1 MTWLSFKSRC
11 YLKTNDNTNPFRKQI
26 LGELN
31 VDLTNMGIAAKDA
44 AFHLATA
51 STAQKNKAL
60 AIIADE
66 LEANSEVILAANA
79 KDIELGR
86 EAGLTDALL
95 DRLLLNEE
103 RLTGIANDVRNV
115 ISLNDPVGSEIDSKV
130 LENGMAL
137 SRRRVPLGV
146 VGVIYEARP
155 NVTIDIAALC
165 LKTGN
170 ASILRGGKE
179 TFFSNMELVK
189 VIQSALEKAE
199 LPAASVQ
206 YIEKPD
212 RELVAQLLKLDEYV
226 DMIIPRGGA
235 GLHKMCQENSTIPVI
250 IGGFGISH
258 IFIDESAD
266 LERSLN
272 VVENSKVQR
281 PSACNALD
289 TLLVHKAV
297 AEEFLPKLVERLNG
311 KVALVSDASAK
322 PLVANAADVRDAQE
336 GDFDTEWLSYTLGVK
351 VVADVKEA
359 IDHMRVHNA
368 SHSDA
373 IMTNSLQ
380 NSELFINSVGSAAV
394 YVNASTRFTD
404 GAQFGLG
411 AEVAVS
417 TQKLHARGPMGL
429 EELTSYKWVGKA
441 DYLIRS

>member
-1 MTWLSFKSRC
+1 
-11 YLKTNDNTNPFRKQI
+11 
-26 LGELN
+26 
-31 VDLTNMGIAAKDA
+31 MGQQAQQA
-44 AFHLATA
+44 AFELATA
-51 STAQKNKAL
+51 ATAQKNQAL
-60 AIIADE
+60 AIISDE
-66 LEANSEVILAANA
+66 LEANQVAILAANA
-79 KDIELGR
+79 KDITAAQ
-86 EAGLTDALL
+86 EAGLPAAMQ

-103 RLTGIANDVRNV
+103 RLAGIANDVRNV

-130 LENGMAL
+130 LENGMSL
-137 SRRRVPLGV
+137 SRRRVPIGV
-146 VGVIYEARP
+146 IGVIYEARP

-179 TFFSNMELVK
+179 TFHSNMELVK
-189 VIQSALEKAE
+189 VIQIALEKAG

-212 RELVAQLLKLDEYV
+212 RELVSELLKMDDYV

-235 GLHKMCQENSTIPVI
+235 GLHKMCKENSNIPVI

-258 IFIDESAD
+258 VFVDQSAD
-266 LERSLN
+266 LAKALD

-289 TLLVHKAV
+289 TLLVHETIAAEFIPMLAERVSQKVSLV
-297 AEEFLPKLVERLNG
+297 AEQKAYDILTSTGVKELK
-311 KVALVSDASAK
+311 
-322 PLVANAADVRDAQE
+322 AAEQ
-336 GDFDTEWLSYTLGVK
+336 GDFDTEWLSFTLGVK
-351 VVADVKEA
+351 VVSGVNEA
-359 IDHMRVHNA
+359 IEHMRVHNA

-373 IMTNSLQ
+373 IMTNDIASA
-380 NSELFINSVGSAAV
+380 EKFINSAGSAAV

>member
-1 MTWLSFKSRC
+1 
-11 YLKTNDNTNPFRKQI
+11 
-26 LGELN
+26 
-31 VDLTNMGIAAKDA
+31 MGIAAKDA

-66 LEANSEVILAANA
+66 LEANAATILEANA

-130 LENGMAL
+130 LENGMSL

-212 RELVAQLLKLDEYV
+212 RELVSQLLKLDDYV

-235 GLHKMCQENSTIPVI
+235 SLHKMCKENSTIPVI

-258 IFIDESAD
+258 IFVDESAD
-266 LERSLN
+266 LKKSVD

-281 PSACNALD
+281 PSACNSLD
-289 TLLVHKAV
+289 TLLVHEAV
-297 AEEFLPKLVERLNG
+297 AEAFLAKLAQRLAG
-311 KVALVSDASAK
+311 KVTLVVDASAK
-322 PLVANAADVRDAQE
+322 SMLASFNDQRDAIE

-351 VVADVKEA
+351 VVADVADA

-373 IMTNSLQ
+373 IMTNSLES
-380 NSELFINSVGSAAV
+380 SERFINSVGSAAV

-441 DYLIRS
+441 NYLVRG

>member
-1 MTWLSFKSRC
+1 M
-11 YLKTNDNTNPFRKQI
+11 
-26 LGELN
+26 
-31 VDLTNMGIAAKDA
+31 DLTLMGKAAKDA
-44 AFHLATA
+44 AFQLATA
-51 STAQKNKAL
+51 STAQKNQAL

-66 LEANSEVILAANA
+66 LEANAAQILAANA
-79 KDIELGR
+79 KDIQLGR

-95 DRLLLNEE
+95 DRLLLNES
-103 RLTGIANDVRNV
+103 RLNAIANDVRNV

-130 LENGMAL
+130 LENGMSL

-189 VIQSALEKAE
+189 VIQSALEKAQ

-212 RELVAQLLKLDEYV
+212 RELVTQLLKLDDYV

-235 GLHKMCQENSTIPVI
+235 GLHKMCKENSTIPVI

-258 IFIDESAD
+258 IFVDESAD
-266 LERSLN
+266 LDKS
-272 VVENSKVQR
+272 VDVIENAKVQR

-289 TLLVHKAV
+289 TLLVHEAI
-297 AEEFLPKLVERLNG
+297 AQPLLEKLVAKLNG
-311 KVALVSDASAK
+311 KVTFVAEPKVKALMSAATE
-322 PLVANAADVRDAQE
+322 LRDAQA

-351 VVADVKEA
+351 VVRDVNEA
-359 IDHMRVHNA
+359 IDHMREHNA

-373 IMTNSLQ
+373 IMTNSLV
-380 NSELFINSVGSAAV
+380 NAERFINSAGSAAV

-441 DYLIRS
+441 NYLSRS

>member
-1 MTWLSFKSRC
+1 
-11 YLKTNDNTNPFRKQI
+11 
-26 LGELN
+26 
-31 VDLTNMGIAAKDA
+31 MGQAAKEA

-51 STAQKNKAL
+51 PTAQKNSAL

-66 LEANSEVILAANA
+66 LEANAATILAANT
-79 KDIELGR
+79 KDIAKGR
-86 EAGLTDALL
+86 EAGLTEALL

-103 RLTGIANDVRNV
+103 RLRGIANDVRNV
-115 ISLNDPVGSEIDSKV
+115 ISLDDPVGSEIDSRV
-130 LENGMAL
+130 LENGLSL

-189 VIQSALEKAE
+189 VIQSALQKAG
-199 LPAASVQ
+199 LPAAAVQ

-212 RELVAQLLKLDEYV
+212 RELVSQLLRFDDYV

-235 GLHKMCQENSTIPVI
+235 GLHKMCKENSTIPVI

-258 IFIDESAD
+258 IFIDDSAD
-266 LERSLN
+266 LAKSLL
-272 VVENSKVQR
+272 VVENSKMQR

-289 TLLVHKAV
+289 TLLVHEKIAQD
-297 AEEFLPKLVERLNG
+297 FLPELAEQLNG
-311 KVALVSDASAK
+311 KVTFVAGAKARALM
-322 PLVANAADVRDAQE
+322 ANAQQIRDAQD

-351 VVADVKEA
+351 VVSDVAEA
-359 IDHMRVHNA
+359 IEHMRVHNA

-373 IMTNSLQ
+373 IMTNNL
-380 NSELFINSVGSAAV
+380 NNAERFINSVGSAAV

-441 DYLIRS
+441 NYLPRS

>member
-1 MTWLSFKSRC
+1 
-11 YLKTNDNTNPFRKQI
+11 
-26 LGELN
+26 
-31 VDLTNMGIAAKDA
+31 MGIAAKEA

-66 LEANSEVILAANA
+66 LEANAATILEANA

-130 LENGMAL
+130 LENGMSL

-212 RELVAQLLKLDEYV
+212 RELVSQLLKLDDYV

-235 GLHKMCQENSTIPVI
+235 GLHKMCKENSTIPVI

-258 IFIDESAD
+258 IFVDESAD
-266 LERSLN
+266 LEKSVD

-281 PSACNALD
+281 PSACNSLD
-289 TLLVHKAV
+289 TLLVHEAV
-297 AEEFLPKLVERLNG
+297 AEAFLAKLTQRLAG
-311 KVALVSDASAK
+311 KVTLVTDASAK
-322 PLVANAADVRDAQE
+322 SLLTGFEDQRDAVE

-351 VVADVKEA
+351 VVANVAQA

-373 IMTNSLQ
+373 IMTNSLES
-380 NSELFINSVGSAAV
+380 SERFINSVGSAAV

-441 DYLIRS
+441 NYLVRG

>member
-1 MTWLSFKSRC
+1 
-11 YLKTNDNTNPFRKQI
+11 
-26 LGELN
+26 
-31 VDLTNMGIAAKDA
+31 MGKAAKGA
-44 AFHLATA
+44 AFELVTA
-51 STAQKNKAL
+51 STAQKNQAL

-66 LEANSEVILAANA
+66 LEANSAAILAANA

-103 RLTGIANDVRNV
+103 RLTAIANDVRNV

-130 LENGMAL
+130 LENGMSL

-189 VIQSALEKAE
+189 VIQSALAKAN

-212 RELVAQLLKLDEYV
+212 RELVSQLLKLDDYV

-235 GLHKMCQENSTIPVI
+235 GLHKMCKENSTIPVI

-258 IFIDESAD
+258 IFVDESAD
-266 LERSLN
+266 LEKSLN

-281 PSACNALD
+281 PSACNSLD
-289 TLLVHKAV
+289 TLLVHEKIA
-297 AEEFLPKLVERLNG
+297 AQFLPMIVERMND
-311 KVALVSDASAK
+311 KVTFVTEPKAKALMPQATQI
-322 PLVANAADVRDAQE
+322 RDAVE

-351 VVADVKEA
+351 VVSDVKDA

-373 IMTNSLQ
+373 IMTNSLE

-441 DYLIRS
+441 NYLARS

>member
-1 MTWLSFKSRC
+1 
-11 YLKTNDNTNPFRKQI
+11 
-26 LGELN
+26 
-31 VDLTNMGIAAKDA
+31 MGKAAKDA
-44 AFHLATA
+44 AFELATA
-51 STAQKNKAL
+51 STAQKNQAL

-66 LEANSEVILAANA
+66 LEANSAAILAANA

-103 RLTGIANDVRNV
+103 RLTAIANDVRNV

-130 LENGMAL
+130 LENGMSL

-189 VIQSALEKAE
+189 VIQSALAKAN

-212 RELVAQLLKLDEYV
+212 RELVSQLLKLDDYV

-235 GLHKMCQENSTIPVI
+235 GLHKMCKENSTIPVI

-258 IFIDESAD
+258 IFVDESAD
-266 LERSLN
+266 LEKALN

-281 PSACNALD
+281 PSACNSLD
-289 TLLVHKAV
+289 TLLVHEKIAAQFLPMIVERMDEKVTFV
-297 AEEFLPKLVERLNG
+297 AEPK
-311 KVALVSDASAK
+311 AK
-322 PLVANAADVRDAQE
+322 ELMEQAKQVRDAVE

-351 VVADVKEA
+351 VVSDVKDA

-373 IMTNSLQ
+373 IMTNSLE
-380 NSELFINSVGSAAV
+380 NSELFINSAGSAAV

-441 DYLIRS
+441 NYLARS

>member
-1 MTWLSFKSRC
+1 
-11 YLKTNDNTNPFRKQI
+11 
-26 LGELN
+26 
-31 VDLTNMGIAAKDA
+31 MGKAAKDA
-44 AFHLATA
+44 AFELATA
-51 STAQKNKAL
+51 STAQKNQAL

-66 LEANSEVILAANA
+66 LEANAATILAANA

-130 LENGMAL
+130 LENGMSL

-189 VIQSALEKAE
+189 VIQSALAKAN

-206 YIEKPD
+206 YVEKPD
-212 RELVAQLLKLDEYV
+212 RELVSQLLKLDDYV

-235 GLHKMCQENSTIPVI
+235 GLHKMCKENSTIPVI

-258 IFIDESAD
+258 IFVDESAELD
-266 LERSLN
+266 KSLN

-281 PSACNALD
+281 PSACNSLD
-289 TLLVHKAV
+289 TLLVHENIAAQFLPMIVERMNENVTFV
-297 AEEFLPKLVERLNG
+297 AEPKA
-311 KVALVSDASAK
+311 KALMAQAK
-322 PLVANAADVRDAQE
+322 QIRDAGE

-394 YVNASTRFTD
+394 YVNAATRFTD

-441 DYLIRS
+441 NYLARS

>member
-1 MTWLSFKSRC
+1 
-11 YLKTNDNTNPFRKQI
+11 
-26 LGELN
+26 
-31 VDLTNMGIAAKDA
+31 MGKAAKDA
-44 AFHLATA
+44 AFELATA
-51 STAQKNKAL
+51 STAQKKQAL

-66 LEANSEVILAANA
+66 LEANSAAILAANA

-103 RLTGIANDVRNV
+103 RLTAIANDVRNV

-130 LENGMAL
+130 LENGMSL

-189 VIQSALEKAE
+189 VIQSALAKAN

-212 RELVAQLLKLDEYV
+212 RELVSQLLKLDDYV

-235 GLHKMCQENSTIPVI
+235 GLHKMCKENSTIPVI

-258 IFIDESAD
+258 IFVDESAD
-266 LERSLN
+266 LEKSLN

-281 PSACNALD
+281 PSACNSLD
-289 TLLVHKAV
+289 TLLVHEKIA
-297 AEEFLPKLVERLNG
+297 AQLLPMIVERMND
-311 KVALVSDASAK
+311 KVTFVTEPKAKALMAQATQI
-322 PLVANAADVRDAQE
+322 RDAVE

-351 VVADVKEA
+351 VVSDVKDA

-373 IMTNSLQ
+373 IMTNSLE

-441 DYLIRS
+441 NYLARS

>member
-1 MTWLSFKSRC
+1 
-11 YLKTNDNTNPFRKQI
+11 
-26 LGELN
+26 
-31 VDLTNMGIAAKDA
+31 MGKAAKDA
-44 AFHLATA
+44 AFQLATA
-51 STAQKNKAL
+51 STAQKNQAL

-66 LEANSEVILAANA
+66 LEANAAQILAANA
-79 KDIELGR
+79 KDIQLGR

-95 DRLLLNEE
+95 DRLLLNES
-103 RLTGIANDVRNV
+103 RLNAIANDVRNV

-130 LENGMAL
+130 LENGMSL

-189 VIQSALEKAE
+189 VIQSALEKAQ

-206 YIEKPD
+206 YIDKPD
-212 RELVAQLLKLDEYV
+212 RELVTQLLKLDDYV

-235 GLHKMCQENSTIPVI
+235 GLHKMCKENSTIPVI

-258 IFIDESAD
+258 IFVDESAD
-266 LERSLN
+266 LDKS
-272 VVENSKVQR
+272 VDVIENAKVQR

-289 TLLVHKAV
+289 TLLVHEAI
-297 AEEFLPKLVERLNG
+297 AQPLLEKLVAKLNG
-311 KVALVSDASAK
+311 KVTFVAEPKAKALMSAATE
-322 PLVANAADVRDAQE
+322 LRDAQA

-351 VVADVKEA
+351 VVRDVNEA
-359 IDHMRVHNA
+359 IDHMREHNA

-373 IMTNSLQ
+373 IMTNSLV
-380 NSELFINSVGSAAV
+380 NAERFINSAGSAAV

-441 DYLIRS
+441 NYLSRS

>member
-1 MTWLSFKSRC
+1 M
-11 YLKTNDNTNPFRKQI
+11 
-26 LGELN
+26 
-31 VDLTNMGIAAKDA
+31 DLTIMGKAAKQA
-44 AFHLATA
+44 AFQLATV
-51 STAQKNKAL
+51 STTQKNNAL

-66 LEANSEVILAANA
+66 LEAQSVAILKANA
-79 KDIELGR
+79 QDIELAR
-86 EAGLTDALL
+86 QAGLNDAML
-95 DRLLLNEE
+95 DRLLLNES
-103 RLTGIANDVRNV
+103 RLQAIANDVRNV
-115 ISLNDPVGSEIDSKV
+115 INLNDPVGSEIDSRV
-130 LENGMAL
+130 LENGLSL

-179 TFFSNMELVK
+179 TFFSNMALVN
-189 VIQSALEKAE
+189 VIQSALEKAQ
-199 LPAASVQ
+199 LPAAAVQ

-212 RELVAQLLKLDEYV
+212 RELVSQLLKLDEYV

-235 GLHKMCQENSTIPVI
+235 SLHKMCKENSTIPVI

-258 IFIDESAD
+258 IFVDQSAD
-266 LERSLN
+266 LDKS
-272 VVENSKVQR
+272 VEVIENAKIQR

-289 TLLVHKAV
+289 TLLVHQAI
-297 AEEFLPKLVERLNG
+297 ASEFLAKLVLRLNDQVTFVVEP
-311 KVALVSDASAK
+311 KAQACMSHAK
-322 PLVANAADVRDAQE
+322 QLREAVE

-351 VVADVKEA
+351 VVDDVQQA
-359 IDHMRVHNA
+359 IQHMREHNA

-373 IMTNSLQ
+373 IMTNDLF
-380 NSELFINSVGSAAV
+380 NAELFINSAGSAAV

-441 DYLIRS
+441 NYLSRR

>member
-1 MTWLSFKSRC
+1 M
-11 YLKTNDNTNPFRKQI
+11 
-26 LGELN
+26 
-31 VDLTNMGIAAKDA
+31 DLTLMGKAAKDA
-44 AFHLATA
+44 AFQLATA
-51 STAQKNKAL
+51 STAQKNQAL

-66 LEANSEVILAANA
+66 LEANAAKILTANA
-79 KDIELGR
+79 KDIQLGR

-95 DRLLLNEE
+95 DRLLLNES
-103 RLTGIANDVRNV
+103 RLNAIANDVRNV

-130 LENGMAL
+130 LENGMSL

-189 VIQSALEKAE
+189 VIQSALEKAQ

-212 RELVAQLLKLDEYV
+212 RELVTQLLKLDDYV

-235 GLHKMCQENSTIPVI
+235 GLHKMCKENSTIPVI

-258 IFIDESAD
+258 IFVDESAD
-266 LERSLN
+266 LDKS
-272 VVENSKVQR
+272 VDVIENAKVQR

-289 TLLVHKAV
+289 TLLVHEAI
-297 AEEFLPKLVERLNG
+297 AQPLLEKLVAKLNG
-311 KVALVSDASAK
+311 KVTFVAEPKAKALMSAATE
-322 PLVANAADVRDAQE
+322 LRDAQA
-336 GDFDTEWLSYTLGVK
+336 GGFDTEWLSYTLGVK
-351 VVADVKEA
+351 VVRDVNEA
-359 IDHMRVHNA
+359 IDHMREHNA

-373 IMTNSLQ
+373 IMTNSLV
-380 NSELFINSVGSAAV
+380 NAERFINSAGSAAV

-441 DYLIRS
+441 NYLSRS

>member
-1 MTWLSFKSRC
+1 M
-11 YLKTNDNTNPFRKQI
+11 
-26 LGELN
+26 
-31 VDLTNMGIAAKDA
+31 DLTNMGKAAKDA
-44 AFHLATA
+44 AFELAIA
-51 STAQKNKAL
+51 STAQKNQAL

-66 LEANSEVILAANA
+66 LEANAVTILAANA

-130 LENGMAL
+130 LENGMSL

-189 VIQSALEKAE
+189 VIQSALAKAN

-212 RELVAQLLKLDEYV
+212 RELVSQLLKLDDYV

-235 GLHKMCQENSTIPVI
+235 GLHKMCKENSTIPVI

-258 IFIDESAD
+258 IFVDETAD
-266 LERSLN
+266 LEKSLN

-281 PSACNALD
+281 PSACNSLD
-289 TLLVHKAV
+289 TLLVHEDVAAQFLPMIVERMNDKVTFV
-297 AEEFLPKLVERLNG
+297 AEPKA
-311 KVALVSDASAK
+311 KALMAQATQI
-322 PLVANAADVRDAQE
+322 RDAAE

-351 VVADVKEA
+351 VVTEVKEA

-373 IMTNSLQ
+373 IMTNSLV

-394 YVNASTRFTD
+394 YVNAATRFTD

-441 DYLIRS
+441 NYLARS

>member
-1 MTWLSFKSRC
+1 
-11 YLKTNDNTNPFRKQI
+11 
-26 LGELN
+26 
-31 VDLTNMGIAAKDA
+31 MGKAAKDA
-44 AFHLATA
+44 AFELATA
-51 STAQKNKAL
+51 STAQKNQAL

-66 LEANSEVILAANA
+66 LEANSAAILAANA

-103 RLTGIANDVRNV
+103 RLTAIANDVRNV

-130 LENGMAL
+130 LENGMSL

-189 VIQSALEKAE
+189 VIQSALAKAN

-212 RELVAQLLKLDEYV
+212 RELVSQLLKLDDYV

-235 GLHKMCQENSTIPVI
+235 GLHKMCKENSTIPVI

-258 IFIDESAD
+258 IFVDESAD
-266 LERSLN
+266 LDKSLN

-281 PSACNALD
+281 PSACNSLD
-289 TLLVHKAV
+289 TLLVHEKIAAQFLPMIVERMNDKVTFV
-297 AEEFLPKLVERLNG
+297 AEPK
-311 KVALVSDASAK
+311 AK
-322 PLVANAADVRDAQE
+322 ELMEQAKQVRDAVE

-351 VVADVKEA
+351 VVSDVKDA

-373 IMTNSLQ
+373 IMTNSLE

-441 DYLIRS
+441 NYLARS

>member
-1 MTWLSFKSRC
+1 M
-11 YLKTNDNTNPFRKQI
+11 
-26 LGELN
+26 
-31 VDLTNMGIAAKDA
+31 DLTNMGKAAKDA
-44 AFHLATA
+44 AFELATA
-51 STAQKNKAL
+51 STAQKNQAL

-66 LEANSEVILAANA
+66 LEANSAAILAANA

-86 EAGLTDALL
+86 EMGLTDALL

-103 RLTGIANDVRNV
+103 RLTAIANDVRNV

-130 LENGMAL
+130 LENGMSL

-189 VIQSALEKAE
+189 VIQSALAKAN

-212 RELVAQLLKLDEYV
+212 RELVSQLLKLDDYV

-235 GLHKMCQENSTIPVI
+235 GLHKMCKENSTIPVI

-258 IFIDESAD
+258 IFVDESAD
-266 LERSLN
+266 LEKSLN

-281 PSACNALD
+281 PSACNSLD
-289 TLLVHKAV
+289 TLLVHEKIA
-297 AEEFLPKLVERLNG
+297 AQFLPMIVERMND
-311 KVALVSDASAK
+311 KVTFVTEPKAKALMAQATQI
-322 PLVANAADVRDAQE
+322 RDAVE

-351 VVADVKEA
+351 VVSDVKDA

-373 IMTNSLQ
+373 IMTNSLE

-441 DYLIRS
+441 NYLARS

>member
-1 MTWLSFKSRC
+1 
-11 YLKTNDNTNPFRKQI
+11 
-26 LGELN
+26 
-31 VDLTNMGIAAKDA
+31 MGKAAKDA
-44 AFHLATA
+44 AFQLATA
-51 STAQKNKAL
+51 STAQKNQAL

-66 LEANSEVILAANA
+66 LEANSATILAANA

-86 EAGLTDALL
+86 EAGLTEALL
-95 DRLLLNEE
+95 DRLLLNED

-130 LENGMAL
+130 LENGMSL

-189 VIQSALEKAE
+189 VIQSALAKAD

-212 RELVAQLLKLDEYV
+212 RELVSQLLKLDDYV

-235 GLHKMCQENSTIPVI
+235 GLHKMCKENSTIPVI

-258 IFIDESAD
+258 IFVDESAN
-266 LERSLN
+266 LAKSLD
-272 VVENSKVQR
+272 VVENAKVQR
-281 PSACNALD
+281 PSACNSLD
-289 TLLVHKAV
+289 TLLVHEGV
-297 AEEFLPKLVERLNG
+297 AAEFLPMLAERMND
-311 KVALVSDASAK
+311 KVTFVAEPKAKALMS
-322 PLVANAADVRDAQE
+322 NATQIRDAAE

-359 IDHMRVHNA
+359 VDHMRIHNA

-373 IMTNSLQ
+373 IMTNSLE
-380 NSELFINSVGSAAV
+380 NAELFINSVGSAAV

-441 DYLIRS
+441 NYLPRS

>member
-1 MTWLSFKSRC
+1 M
-11 YLKTNDNTNPFRKQI
+11 
-26 LGELN
+26 
-31 VDLTNMGIAAKDA
+31 DLTNMGIAAKDA

-66 LEANSEVILAANA
+66 LEANAATILEANA

-115 ISLNDPVGSEIDSKV
+115 ISLNDPVGSEMDSKV
-130 LENGMAL
+130 LENGMSL

-206 YIEKPD
+206 YIEKPG
-212 RELVAQLLKLDEYV
+212 RELVSQLLKLDDYV

-235 GLHKMCQENSTIPVI
+235 GLHKMCKENSTIPVI

-258 IFIDESAD
+258 IFVDESAD
-266 LERSLN
+266 LEKSVD

-281 PSACNALD
+281 PSACNSLD
-289 TLLVHKAV
+289 TLLVHEAV
-297 AEEFLPKLVERLNG
+297 AEAFLAQLTQRLAG
-311 KVALVSDASAK
+311 KVTLVADASAK
-322 PLVANAADVRDAQE
+322 SLLAGFEDQRDAVE

-351 VVADVKEA
+351 VVADVAEA

-373 IMTNSLQ
+373 IMTNSLES
-380 NSELFINSVGSAAV
+380 SERFINSVGSAAV

-441 DYLIRS
+441 NYLIRG

>member
-1 MTWLSFKSRC
+1 
-11 YLKTNDNTNPFRKQI
+11 
-26 LGELN
+26 
-31 VDLTNMGIAAKDA
+31 MGKAAKEA

-51 STAQKNKAL
+51 STAQKNAAL

-66 LEANSEVILAANA
+66 LEANLETILAANA

-86 EAGLTDALL
+86 DAGLSDALL
-95 DRLLLNEE
+95 DRLLLNES
-103 RLTGIANDVRNV
+103 RLKAIASDVRNV
-115 ISLNDPVGSEIDSKV
+115 IGLNDPVGSEIDSKV
-130 LENGMAL
+130 LENGMSL

-189 VIQSALEKAE
+189 VIQLALEKAK

-212 RELVAQLLKLDEYV
+212 RELVSQLLTLDDYV

-235 GLHKMCQENSTIPVI
+235 GLHKMCKENSTIPVI

-258 IFIDESAD
+258 IFVDQSAD
-266 LERSLN
+266 LDKS
-272 VVENSKVQR
+272 VDVIENAKVQR

-289 TLLVHKAV
+289 TLLVHQSIASEFLAKLVQRLSDKVEFV
-297 AEEFLPKLVERLNG
+297 AEPKV
-311 KVALVSDASAK
+311 KALMGDAKQLREA
-322 PLVANAADVRDAQE
+322 VD

-351 VVADVKEA
+351 VVSDVQQA
-359 IDHMRVHNA
+359 ITHMRDHNA

-373 IMTNSLQ
+373 IMTNDLF
-380 NSELFINSVGSAAV
+380 NAELFINAAGSAAV

-441 DYLIRS
+441 NYLSRQ

>member
-1 MTWLSFKSRC
+1 M
-11 YLKTNDNTNPFRKQI
+11 
-26 LGELN
+26 
-31 VDLTNMGIAAKDA
+31 DLTNMGKAAKDA
-44 AFHLATA
+44 AFELATA
-51 STAQKNKAL
+51 STAQKNQAL

-66 LEANSEVILAANA
+66 LEAKSAAILAANA

-130 LENGMAL
+130 LENGMSL

-189 VIQSALEKAE
+189 VIQSALAKAN

-212 RELVAQLLKLDEYV
+212 RELVSQLLKLDDYV

-235 GLHKMCQENSTIPVI
+235 GLHKMCKENSTIPVI

-258 IFIDESAD
+258 IFVDESAD
-266 LERSLN
+266 LEKSLN

-281 PSACNALD
+281 PSACNSLD
-289 TLLVHKAV
+289 TLLVHEKVAAKFLPMIVERMNDKVTFV
-297 AEEFLPKLVERLNG
+297 AEPKA
-311 KVALVSDASAK
+311 KALMAQATQI
-322 PLVANAADVRDAQE
+322 RDAAE

-373 IMTNSLQ
+373 IMTNSLI

-394 YVNASTRFTD
+394 YVNAATRFTD

-441 DYLIRS
+441 NYLARS

>member
-1 MTWLSFKSRC
+1 
-11 YLKTNDNTNPFRKQI
+11 
-26 LGELN
+26 
-31 VDLTNMGIAAKDA
+31 MGIAAKES

-66 LEANSEVILAANA
+66 LEANAATILEANA

-130 LENGMAL
+130 LENGMSL

-212 RELVAQLLKLDEYV
+212 RELVSQLLKLDDYV

-235 GLHKMCQENSTIPVI
+235 SLHKMCKENSTIPVI

-258 IFIDESAD
+258 IFVDESAD
-266 LERSLN
+266 LEKSVD

-281 PSACNALD
+281 PSACNSLD
-289 TLLVHKAV
+289 TLLIHEAV
-297 AEEFLPKLVERLNG
+297 AEAFLAKLTQRLAG
-311 KVALVSDASAK
+311 KVTLVADTSAK
-322 PLVANAADVRDAQE
+322 SLLAGFEDQRDAIE

-351 VVADVKEA
+351 VVADVAEA

-373 IMTNSLQ
+373 IMTNSLES
-380 NSELFINSVGSAAV
+380 SERFINSVGSAAV

-441 DYLIRS
+441 NYLVRG

>member
-1 MTWLSFKSRC
+1 
-11 YLKTNDNTNPFRKQI
+11 
-26 LGELN
+26 
-31 VDLTNMGIAAKDA
+31 MGKAAKDA
-44 AFHLATA
+44 AFELATA
-51 STAQKNKAL
+51 STAQKNQAL

-66 LEANSEVILAANA
+66 LEANSAAILAANA

-103 RLTGIANDVRNV
+103 RLTAIANDVRNV

-130 LENGMAL
+130 LENGMSL

-189 VIQSALEKAE
+189 VIQSALAKAN

-212 RELVAQLLKLDEYV
+212 RELVSQLLKLDDYV

-235 GLHKMCQENSTIPVI
+235 GLHKMCKENSTIPVI

-258 IFIDESAD
+258 IFVDESAD
-266 LERSLN
+266 LDKSLN

-281 PSACNALD
+281 PSACNSLD
-289 TLLVHKAV
+289 TLLVHEKIA
-297 AEEFLPKLVERLNG
+297 AQFLPMIVERMND
-311 KVALVSDASAK
+311 KVTFVTEPKAKALMAQATQI
-322 PLVANAADVRDAQE
+322 RDAVE

-351 VVADVKEA
+351 VVSDVKDA

-373 IMTNSLQ
+373 IMTNSLE

-441 DYLIRS
+441 NYLARS

>member
-1 MTWLSFKSRC
+1 MM
-11 YLKTNDNTNPFRKQI
+11 
-26 LGELN
+26 
-31 VDLTNMGIAAKDA
+31 DLTVLGKAAKA
-44 AFHLATA
+44 ASFQLATA
-51 STAQKNKAL
+51 STAQKNQAL
-60 AIIADE
+60 ASMADQ
-66 LEANSEVILAANA
+66 LEAQSASILAANA
-79 KDIELGR
+79 KDIALGR
-86 EAGLTDALL
+86 EAGLSDAML
-95 DRLLLNEE
+95 DRLLLNES
-103 RLTGIANDVRNV
+103 RLQAIANDVRNV
-115 ISLNDPVGSEIDSKV
+115 IKLNDPVGSEIDSRV
-130 LENGMAL
+130 LENGMSLA
-137 SRRRVPLGV
+137 RRRVPLGV

-170 ASILRGGKE
+170 AAILRGGKE

-189 VIQSALEKAE
+189 VIQSALDKAG

-212 RELVAQLLKLDEYV
+212 RELVTQLLKMDDYV

-235 GLHKMCQENSTIPVI
+235 GLHKMCKENSTVPVI

-258 IFIDESAD
+258 IFVDESAD
-266 LERSLN
+266 LDKS
-272 VVENSKVQR
+272 VAVIENAKVQR

-289 TLLVHKAV
+289 TLLVHQAIAKP
-297 AEEFLPKLVERLNG
+297 LLDKLIAKLNG
-311 KVALVSDASAK
+311 KVAFVAEPKAK
-322 PLVANAADVRDAQE
+322 ALMNAAAELRDAQA

-351 VVADVKEA
+351 VVQDVQEA
-359 IDHMRVHNA
+359 IEHMREHNA

-373 IMTNSLQ
+373 IMTNDLY
-380 NSELFINSVGSAAV
+380 NAELFVNTAGSAAV

-441 DYLIRS
+441 NYLSRS

>member
-1 MTWLSFKSRC
+1 
-11 YLKTNDNTNPFRKQI
+11 
-26 LGELN
+26 
-31 VDLTNMGIAAKDA
+31 MGKAAKQA
-44 AFHLATA
+44 AFQLATA
-51 STAQKNKAL
+51 STAQKNQAL

-66 LEANSEVILAANA
+66 LEANADAILAANA

-86 EAGLTDALL
+86 AAGLTDALL
-95 DRLLLNEE
+95 DRLLLNEA
-103 RLTGIANDVRNV
+103 RLSAIAGDVRNV
-115 ISLNDPVGSEIDSKV
+115 ISLSDPVGSEIDSKV
-130 LENGMAL
+130 LENGMSL

-189 VIQSALEKAE
+189 VIQSALQKAD

-212 RELVAQLLKLDEYV
+212 RELVTQLLKLDDYV

-235 GLHKMCQENSTIPVI
+235 GLHKMCKENSTIPVI

-258 IFIDESAD
+258 IFVDASAD
-266 LERSLN
+266 LDKS
-272 VVENSKVQR
+272 VDVIENAKVQR

-289 TLLVHKAV
+289 TLLVHEAVAQPLLEKLIVKLGNKVSFV
-297 AEEFLPKLVERLNG
+297 AEEKAQPLMT
-311 KVALVSDASAK
+311 SAAE
-322 PLVANAADVRDAQE
+322 VRAAQA
-336 GDFDTEWLSYTLGVK
+336 GDFDMEWLSYTLGVK
-351 VVADVKEA
+351 VVKDVQEA
-359 IDHMRVHNA
+359 IEHMREHNA

-373 IMTNSLQ
+373 IMTNDLF
-380 NSELFINSVGSAAV
+380 NAELFINSAGSAAV

-441 DYLIRS
+441 NYLSRS

>member
-1 MTWLSFKSRC
+1 M
-11 YLKTNDNTNPFRKQI
+11 
-26 LGELN
+26 
-31 VDLTNMGIAAKDA
+31 DLTVLGKAAKA
-44 AFHLATA
+44 ASFQLATA
-51 STAQKNKAL
+51 STAQKNQAL
-60 AIIADE
+60 AIMADQ
-66 LEANSEVILAANA
+66 LEAQSASILAANA
-79 KDIELGR
+79 KDIALGR
-86 EAGLTDALL
+86 EAGLSDAML
-95 DRLLLNEE
+95 DRLLLNES
-103 RLTGIANDVRNV
+103 RLQAIANDVRNV
-115 ISLNDPVGSEIDSKV
+115 IKLNDPVGSEIDSRV
-130 LENGMAL
+130 LENGMSLA
-137 SRRRVPLGV
+137 RRRVPLGV

-170 ASILRGGKE
+170 AAILRGGKE

-189 VIQSALEKAE
+189 VIQSALDKAG

-212 RELVAQLLKLDEYV
+212 RELVTQLLKMDDYV

-235 GLHKMCQENSTIPVI
+235 GLHKMCKENSTVPVI

-258 IFIDESAD
+258 IFVDESAD
-266 LERSLN
+266 LDKS
-272 VVENSKVQR
+272 VAVIENAKVQR

-289 TLLVHKAV
+289 TLLVHQAIAKPLL
-297 AEEFLPKLVERLNG
+297 EKLVAKMNG
-311 KVALVSDASAK
+311 KVAFVAEPKARALMSSATD
-322 PLVANAADVRDAQE
+322 LRDAQD

-351 VVADVKEA
+351 VVQDLQEA
-359 IDHMRVHNA
+359 IDHMREHNA

-373 IMTNSLQ
+373 IMTNDLY
-380 NSELFINSVGSAAV
+380 NAELFVNTAGSAAV

-441 DYLIRS
+441 NYLSRS

>member
-1 MTWLSFKSRC
+1 M
-11 YLKTNDNTNPFRKQI
+11 
-26 LGELN
+26 
-31 VDLTNMGIAAKDA
+31 DLTNMGIAAKDA

-66 LEANSEVILAANA
+66 LEANAADILEANA

-115 ISLNDPVGSEIDSKV
+115 ISLNDPVGSEMDSKV
-130 LENGMAL
+130 LENGMSL

-212 RELVAQLLKLDEYV
+212 RELVSQLLKLDDYV

-235 GLHKMCQENSTIPVI
+235 GLHKMCKENSTIPVI

-258 IFIDESAD
+258 IFVDESAD
-266 LERSLN
+266 LEKSVD

-281 PSACNALD
+281 PSACNSLD
-289 TLLVHKAV
+289 TLLVHEVV
-297 AEEFLPKLVERLNG
+297 AEAFLAKLKQRLAG
-311 KVALVSDASAK
+311 KVTLVADASAK
-322 PLVANAADVRDAQE
+322 SLLAGFEDQRDAVE

-351 VVADVKEA
+351 VVADVAEA

-373 IMTNSLQ
+373 IMTNSLES
-380 NSELFINSVGSAAV
+380 SERFINSVGSAAV

-441 DYLIRS
+441 NYLVRG

>member
-1 MTWLSFKSRC
+1 MKE
-11 YLKTNDNTNPFRKQI
+11 DNK
-26 LGELN
+26 
-31 VDLTNMGIAAKDA
+31 VDLITLGKAAKDA
-44 AFHLATA
+44 AFQLATA

-66 LEANSEVILAANA
+66 LEANAADILAANN

-86 EAGLTDALL
+86 QAGLSEAML
-95 DRLLLNEE
+95 DRLLLNES
-103 RLTGIANDVRNV
+103 RLNGIANDVRNV
-115 ISLNDPVGSEIDSKV
+115 ISLTDPVGSEIDSKV
-130 LENGMAL
+130 LENGMQL

-189 VIQSALEKAE
+189 VIQSALAKAG

-212 RELVAQLLKLDEYV
+212 RELVTQLLKLDDYV

-235 GLHKMCQENSTIPVI
+235 GLHKMCKENSTIPVI

-258 IFIDESAD
+258 IFVDETAD
-266 LERSLN
+266 LAKSVD
-272 VVENSKVQR
+272 VVENAKAQR

-289 TLLVHKAV
+289 TLLVHERI
-297 AEEFLPKLVERLNG
+297 AEQFLPMLAAKLNG
-311 KVALVSDASAK
+311 KVTFVVEPKAKAYMTKAEQMRDAS
-322 PLVANAADVRDAQE
+322 D

-351 VVADVKEA
+351 VVADVQEA
-359 IDHMRVHNA
+359 IDHMREHNA

-373 IMTNSLQ
+373 IMTNHLQ
-380 NSELFINSVGSAAV
+380 NAELFINSVGSAAV

-441 DYLIRS
+441 NYLSRA

>member
-1 MTWLSFKSRC
+1 
-11 YLKTNDNTNPFRKQI
+11 
-26 LGELN
+26 
-31 VDLTNMGIAAKDA
+31 MGKAAKQA
-44 AFHLATA
+44 AFQLATV
-51 STAQKNKAL
+51 STTQKNNAL

-66 LEANSEVILAANA
+66 LEAQSAAILKANA
-79 KDIELGR
+79 QDIELAR
-86 EAGLTDALL
+86 QAGLNDAML
-95 DRLLLNEE
+95 DRLLLNES
-103 RLTGIANDVRNV
+103 RLQAIANDVRNV
-115 ISLNDPVGSEIDSKV
+115 INLNDPVGSEIDSRV
-130 LENGMAL
+130 LENGLSL

-179 TFFSNMELVK
+179 TFFSNMALVN
-189 VIQSALEKAE
+189 VIQSALEKAQ
-199 LPAASVQ
+199 LPAAAVQ

-212 RELVAQLLKLDEYV
+212 RELVSQLLKLDEYV

-235 GLHKMCQENSTIPVI
+235 SLHKMCKENSTIPVI

-258 IFIDESAD
+258 IFVDQSAD
-266 LERSLN
+266 LDKS
-272 VVENSKVQR
+272 VEVIENAKIQR

-289 TLLVHKAV
+289 TLLVHQAI
-297 AEEFLPKLVERLNG
+297 ASEFLAKLVLRLNDQVTFVVEP
-311 KVALVSDASAK
+311 KAQTCMSHAK
-322 PLVANAADVRDAQE
+322 QLREAVE

-351 VVADVKEA
+351 VVDDVQQA
-359 IDHMRVHNA
+359 IEHMREHNA

-373 IMTNSLQ
+373 IMTNDLF
-380 NSELFINSVGSAAV
+380 NAELFINSAGSAAV

-441 DYLIRS
+441 NYLSRR

>member
-1 MTWLSFKSRC
+1 M
-11 YLKTNDNTNPFRKQI
+11 
-26 LGELN
+26 
-31 VDLTNMGIAAKDA
+31 DLTNMGKAAKDA
-44 AFHLATA
+44 AFELATA
-51 STAQKNKAL
+51 STAQKNQAL

-66 LEANSEVILAANA
+66 LEANSAAILAANA

-103 RLTGIANDVRNV
+103 RLTAIANDVRNV

-130 LENGMAL
+130 LENGMSL

-189 VIQSALEKAE
+189 VIQSALAKAN

-212 RELVAQLLKLDEYV
+212 RELVSQLLKLDDYV

-235 GLHKMCQENSTIPVI
+235 GLHKMCKENSTIPVI

-258 IFIDESAD
+258 IFVDESAD
-266 LERSLN
+266 LEKSLN

-281 PSACNALD
+281 PSACNSLD
-289 TLLVHKAV
+289 TLLVHEKIA
-297 AEEFLPKLVERLNG
+297 AQFLPMIVERMND
-311 KVALVSDASAK
+311 KVTFVTEPKAKALMAQATQI
-322 PLVANAADVRDAQE
+322 RDAVE
-336 GDFDTEWLSYTLGVK
+336 GDFDTEWLSYTLSVK
-351 VVADVKEA
+351 VVSDVKDA

-373 IMTNSLQ
+373 IMTNSLE

-441 DYLIRS
+441 NYLARS

>member
-1 MTWLSFKSRC
+1 
-11 YLKTNDNTNPFRKQI
+11 
-26 LGELN
+26 
-31 VDLTNMGIAAKDA
+31 MGKAAKDA
-44 AFHLATA
+44 AFELATA
-51 STAQKNKAL
+51 STAQKNQAL

-66 LEANSEVILAANA
+66 LEANSAAILAANA

-103 RLTGIANDVRNV
+103 RLTAIANDVRNV

-130 LENGMAL
+130 LENGMSL

-189 VIQSALEKAE
+189 VIQSALAKAN

-212 RELVAQLLKLDEYV
+212 RELVSQLLKLDDYV

-235 GLHKMCQENSTIPVI
+235 GLHKMCKENSTIPVI

-258 IFIDESAD
+258 IFVDESAD
-266 LERSLN
+266 LKKSLN

-281 PSACNALD
+281 PSACNSLD
-289 TLLVHKAV
+289 TLLVHEKIA
-297 AEEFLPKLVERLNG
+297 AQFLPMIVERMND
-311 KVALVSDASAK
+311 KVTFVTEPKAKALMPQATQI
-322 PLVANAADVRDAQE
+322 RDAVE

-351 VVADVKEA
+351 VVSDVKDA

-373 IMTNSLQ
+373 IMTNSLE

-441 DYLIRS
+441 NYLARS

>member
-1 MTWLSFKSRC
+1 
-11 YLKTNDNTNPFRKQI
+11 
-26 LGELN
+26 
-31 VDLTNMGIAAKDA
+31 MGKAAKDA
-44 AFHLATA
+44 AFELATA
-51 STAQKNKAL
+51 STAQKNQAL

-66 LEANSEVILAANA
+66 LEANAAAILAANA

-130 LENGMAL
+130 LENGMSL

-189 VIQSALEKAE
+189 VIQSALAKAN

-212 RELVAQLLKLDEYV
+212 RELVSQLLKLDDYV

-235 GLHKMCQENSTIPVI
+235 GLHKMCKENSTIPVI

-258 IFIDESAD
+258 IFVDESAD
-266 LERSLN
+266 LEKSLN

-281 PSACNALD
+281 PSACNSLD
-289 TLLVHKAV
+289 TLLVHEQVAAQFLPMIVERMNDTVTFV
-297 AEEFLPKLVERLNG
+297 AEPKA
-311 KVALVSDASAK
+311 KALMAQSK
-322 PLVANAADVRDAQE
+322 QIRDAVE

-373 IMTNSLQ
+373 IMTNSLV

-394 YVNASTRFTD
+394 YVNAATRFTD

-441 DYLIRS
+441 NYLARS